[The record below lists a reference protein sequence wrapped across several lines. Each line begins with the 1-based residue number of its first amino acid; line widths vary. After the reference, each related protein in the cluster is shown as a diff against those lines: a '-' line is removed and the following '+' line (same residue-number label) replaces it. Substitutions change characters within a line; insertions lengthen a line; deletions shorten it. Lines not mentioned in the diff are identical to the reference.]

1 MEVLNVTND
10 TAVIARLEAL
20 IEVTRDGYREIREE
34 IKALREDFKDG
45 QAAHGERLLELE
57 RDVNRLQGG
66 VALAR
71 VVTGSSLLA
80 AIVSSGVAIILAL
93 S

>member
-1 MEVLNVTND
+1 MINED
-10 TAVIARLEAL
+10 AAVIARLEAL

-34 IKALREDFKDG
+34 IKALREDFKEG
-45 QAAHGERLLELE
+45 QNAHGERLLELE

-71 VVTGSSLLA
+71 VVTGGSFIG
-80 AIVSSGVAIILAL
+80 AIVSTVVAIILAI